1 MLPSQLPPRTVE
13 VAPERLKRW
22 VAGFAERHG
31 EFQTQVGG
39 DKGDLITLVA
49 ADGSVAVIDPPFTP
63 LAARPAADA
72 VGSVVDA
79 VAAEAGRTRVLGVL
93 LVRLG
98 GYAAGVFDGG
108 ELVGSKVG
116 SRQVHGRSAAGGWSQ
131 QRFARRRVGQVRVAL
146 DAAVAAAV
154 QVLIPALARIEVVV
168 TGGDRQALRT
178 VLDDP
183 RLSAM
188 RSRITSRIL
197 DVPDPKAKVL
207 RDSYRLARV
216 VRITITDVAPS

>member
-1 MLPSQLPPRTVE
+1 MPPPLSPPRTVE
-13 VAPERLKRW
+13 VAPDRLKRW

-31 EFQTQVGG
+31 EFEQQADG
-39 DKGDLITLVA
+39 DRVTLVA
-49 ADGSVAVIDPPFTP
+49 ADGSVAVLAPPFTP
-63 LAARPAADA
+63 LVPGASA
-72 VGSVVDA
+72 VALVDA
-79 VAAEAGRTRVLGVL
+79 LVADVTRSRVVGVL

-108 ELVGSKVG
+108 ELVASKVG

-154 QVLIPALARIEVVV
+154 QVLVPALSRIDVVV

-178 VLDDP
+178 VLDDQ
-183 RLSAM
+183 RLSGL
-188 RSRITSRIL
+188 RSRLAARIL
-197 DVPDPKAKVL
+197 DVPDPKGKVL
-207 RDSYRLARV
+207 RESYRPATA
-216 VRITITDVAPS
+216 VRITISEVSPGPSNEPD